1 MPSVAIAE
9 AQSADKKIT
18 KNSGVAGME
27 VEENNSAEK
36 KLKKEKKS
44 SKKAKLTDLDDS
56 NSDSPVKISKK
67 EKKRKALEIDDNE
80 EGRSENT
87 SEMKKKKKMK
97 FMEDDEKEENPNAV
111 SNFRISAPLREALK
125 AKGIEALFHIQAMT
139 FDTILGGSDLVGRA
153 RTGQG
158 KTLAF
163 VLPILESLTNGPAKE
178 SRKTGYGKAPSVL
191 VLLPTREL
199 AAHVLN
205 QLGVQ
210 LYSWL
215 YTMFFFVLV

>member
-9 AQSADKKIT
+9 AQSADKKKI
-18 KNSGVAGME
+18 KKHSGVAEME
-27 VEENNSAEK
+27 VEDNNSAEK

-87 SEMKKKKKMK
+87 SEVKKKKKKMK
-97 FMEDDEKEENPNAV
+97 FVGEDGKEENPNAV

-125 AKGIEALFHIQAMT
+125 VKGIEALFQIQAMT
-139 FDTILGGSDLVGRA
+139 FNTILDGSDLVGRA
-153 RTGQG
+153 RTGQVG
-158 KTLAF
+158 VLDLFPPLITSTIFVIIVLMLFLNFTLGN
-163 VLPILESLTNGPAKE
+163 VGC
-178 SRKTGYGKAPSVL
+178 
-191 VLLPTREL
+191 
-199 AAHVLN
+199 
-205 QLGVQ
+205 
-210 LYSWL
+210 
-215 YTMFFFVLV
+215 